1 MHAVDTSDRPRHLRS
16 RDEGEQPTTIVEL
29 FFDLVYV
36 FAVTQISHVLIE
48 HLDLAGVGRA
58 VFLLF
63 VVWWAWIYTTW
74 MVNWF
79 DPESTP
85 VRLVLIGV
93 MGASLVLA
101 AALPDAFTTH
111 GGLFVVAYVGLQVG
125 RNAAAAAFLPR
136 SHILRL
142 TLERITI
149 WSLASGVLWFGG
161 LLESGDQ
168 RLYWWLPALAIE
180 LIAPTVGY
188 VTPWLGRSR
197 TDEYDV
203 DGGHFAERCQGFII
217 IALGESVVVTGATA
231 ASAGLSNIVV
241 VALVVAFLETAAL
254 WWLYFAEIATN
265 SRRQL
270 ATSEDTGRLARDAYT
285 YLHLPIV
292 AGIIAVAVGDD
303 LLIAGPS
310 SSLSTFAA
318 LMLLGGP
325 AIYLLG
331 ETLFRLRMIGTVS
344 RKRLVTVAILCLLV
358 LINSR
363 VTALTL
369 CIIVTLVLSGL
380 AALEDTGTRRRA
392 PA

>member
-1 MHAVDTSDRPRHLRS
+1 MQAVDTSDRPRHLRS

-136 SHILRL
+136 SHVLRL

-310 SSLSTFAA
+310 RSLSTFAA

-344 RKRLVTVAILCLLV
+344 RKRLVTIAILCLLV